1 MKNLITTTFT
11 LEQEPNYITVA
22 KHFMHDVGFFDLD
35 IEKYEDAEAWTVSIT
50 YPIEYAEIYA
60 GKLKTWNGLSFFNK
74 WIIN

>member
-11 LEQEPNYITVA
+11 LEQEPNYITLA